1 MRLAY
6 LRVAAA
12 LLLPALFSIVPSFA
26 ANAPLGE
33 LFAERIN
40 SVVAVEFFVET
51 EIDRRPSTVFGMVA
65 DDDGLVVLLD
75 SSIPGWLPPS
85 QLKDFLVY
93 APGTNKGVKAE
104 YLGQDFLNGWHFIRP
119 VEKIKSLVPV
129 TKYETNA
136 PILGDE
142 IWGIGLMAK
151 EFSFQPYLLTGLVSV
166 LQQLPQKVGFSV
178 DEVTGPGSL
187 VFSRAGA
194 LVGWGS
200 NPVPDQRL
208 LYMDSD
214 RYNVRI
220 QNPNATGGF
229 LFASEVI
236 PFLDRV
242 PAAPIGEKVPWLGV
256 VGLRSVEREVAD
268 FLELGD
274 NSAVVV
280 SEVVK
285 DGPAQAAGIEKRDI
299 IVSVDGE
306 PFPRFNPENVVV
318 AFFERKILAA
328 PIGKAMRLGVVR
340 GSEQL
345 EFDVTIGR
353 QPKSLKEA
361 ERRYFERLGITM
373 REFVLFDKLTWQLED
388 SDDKGI
394 VVSFVKPNSQA
405 GAAGLRV
412 GDLVTAVDG
421 QNVDDYSN
429 GIGLV
434 EAIETDEAKNEFVLL
449 TKRGTETSLIRVRL
463 N

>member
-1 MRLAY
+1 M
-6 LRVAAA
+6 AAIV
-12 LLLPALFSIVPSFA
+12 LPALISTIPASA
-26 ANAPLGE
+26 AEATLAD
-33 LFAERIN
+33 LFAERIH

-51 EIDRRPSTVFGMVA
+51 EVDRRPSTVFGMVA
-65 DDDGLVVLLD
+65 DENGLVVLLD

-93 APGTNKGVKAE
+93 APGTSEGVKAD

-119 VEKIKSLVPV
+119 VEKMESLVPV
-129 TKYETNA
+129 TRYEGVVPRIA
-136 PILGDE
+136 DP
-142 IWGIGLMAK
+142 IWGIGFMSK
-151 EFSFQPYLLTGLVSV
+151 EFNFQPYLMTGRVSV
-166 LQQLPQKVGFSV
+166 LQELPQKVGFSV
-178 DEVTGPGSL
+178 NEVAGPGSL
-187 VFSRAGA
+187 VFSNNGG
-194 LVGWGS
+194 LVGWGT

-242 PAAPIGEKVPWLGV
+242 PAAPTGEKVPWLGV

-268 FLELGD
+268 FLELGE

-285 DGPAQAAGIEKRDI
+285 DGPAEAAGIEKRDI

-306 PFPRFNPENVVV
+306 PFPRFSPENVVV
-318 AFFERKILAA
+318 AFFERKILAT
-328 PIGKAMRLGVVR
+328 PIGESMTLGVVR
-340 GSEQL
+340 GSEKV
-345 EFDVTIGR
+345 EFEVTIGR

-361 ERRYFERLGITM
+361 DRKYFQRLGITM
-373 REFVLFDKLTWQLED
+373 REFVLFDKLTWQIED
-388 SDDKGI
+388 SEEQGV

-421 QNVDDYSN
+421 ETVNDYAH
-429 GIGLV
+429 GIALV
-434 EAIETDEAKNEFVLL
+434 EAIENDEAKNEFVLL